1 MPFRKGRALRMRCIT
16 HSNCAEFHSYSFVIY
31 RLSRKVTRKRVR
43 VRAAAAGHVIVS
55 ETHALIAW
63 NVSIQ
68 RGILVLV
75 VSFNSRIF
83 PLKLGLSPFFFA
95 HWGTNTTPSLNWEK
109 ERIEGERLFS
119 SLPLRDDGRLGSN
132 SLSYSSFS
140 TLLIKA
146 KFSHHVPFFSDGSIP
161 SVSVCVLFFSP
172 MEAHKWPTWGSLKK
186 NQSFTHTQPVIPR
199 DSDKKWL
206 DKKETTCSFSLSLSA
221 MHLDSI

>member
-31 RLSRKVTRKRVR
+31 RLSRKVTRKR

-83 PLKLGLSPFFFA
+83 PLKLGHSLLFFCALGDQHDTVAKLRERKNWGGETFFLFA
-95 HWGTNTTPSLNWEK
+95 PPRRRSVRLEFAFLLVFLDSSDQSQVFPSC
-109 ERIEGERLFS
+109 
-119 SLPLRDDGRLGSN
+119 
-132 SLSYSSFS
+132 SF
-140 TLLIKA
+140 LLWWI
-146 KFSHHVPFFSDGSIP
+146 DSIC
-161 SVSVCVLFFSP
+161 VCVCALLLP
-172 MEAHKWPTWGSLKK
+172 NGGAQMT
-186 NQSFTHTQPVIPR
+186 NMR
-199 DSDKKWL
+199 
-206 DKKETTCSFSLSLSA
+206 
-221 MHLDSI
+221 